1 MKITSTKIQKYQQ
14 TSRSVHTTHTH
25 GPTHTHPNSCLTLL
39 KITNK
44 KDNLKSSQ
52 RKYHIKRKAKVE
64 DLHYLNFQDSV

>member
-44 KDNLKSSQ
+44 KDKSSQ